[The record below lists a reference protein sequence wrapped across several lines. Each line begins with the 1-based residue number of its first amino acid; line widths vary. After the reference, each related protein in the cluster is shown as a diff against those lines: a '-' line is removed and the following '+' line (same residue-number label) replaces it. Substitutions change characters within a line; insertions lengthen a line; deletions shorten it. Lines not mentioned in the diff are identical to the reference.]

1 MNKFTYN
8 RGAWTDGHELP
19 EYLAD
24 EDEASYFGR
33 LRLNPNLFQMGADE
47 GPHFLVHAFKSG
59 GAHLATV
66 NLGDDEYEVYLP
78 DFPSAMMFIRD
89 FGSAFAVSPL
99 EINLEHLI
107 EKLERVAADLA
118 RSRP

>member
-8 RGAWTDGHELP
+8 RGTWTDGHKLP

-24 EDEASYFGR
+24 EAESSYFDR
-33 LRLNPNLFQMGADE
+33 LRLNQNLFQMGSDE
-47 GPHFLVHAFKSG
+47 GPHFLVHAFKAG
-59 GAHLATV
+59 GAYLATV
-66 NLGDDEYEVYLP
+66 NLGDDEHEVYLP

-99 EINLEHLI
+99 EINLQYLV
-107 EKLERVAADLA
+107 EKLQKVEDELA
-118 RSRP
+118 KSKL